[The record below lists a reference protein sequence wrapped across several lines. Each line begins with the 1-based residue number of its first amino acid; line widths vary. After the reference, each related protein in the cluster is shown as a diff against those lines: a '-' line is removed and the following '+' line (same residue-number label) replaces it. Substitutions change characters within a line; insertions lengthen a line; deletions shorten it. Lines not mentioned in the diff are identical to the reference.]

1 MTVRN
6 EVARHLH
13 RELCVIEMK
22 KMSLRIAVK
31 IMISLVV
38 AVTLFHLSIIL
49 KIIPYEI
56 TWGGRLQNDSEMYV
70 FEIIS
75 ITINIFL
82 GLNLL
87 IKGGYIKQVIS
98 LRIVNITLWIFLI
111 LFGLNTI
118 GNIIAKTYFE
128 KSFALLTLVSSILIW
143 IILKAKSNEHTTL

>member
-1 MTVRN
+1 
-6 EVARHLH
+6 
-13 RELCVIEMK
+13 
-22 KMSLRIAVK
+22 MSLRIAVK

-75 ITINIFL
+75 VTINIFL

-143 IILKAKSNEHTTL
+143 IILKAKSNNHTTIKLQ

>member
-1 MTVRN
+1 
-6 EVARHLH
+6 
-13 RELCVIEMK
+13 MK

-56 TWGGRLQNDSEMYV
+56 TWGGRLQNDAEMYV

-143 IILKAKSNEHTTL
+143 IILKAKNNEHTIE

>member
-1 MTVRN
+1 
-6 EVARHLH
+6 
-13 RELCVIEMK
+13 
-22 KMSLRIAVK
+22 MSLRIAVK

-128 KSFALLTLVSSILIW
+128 KYFALLTLVSSILIW
-143 IILKAKSNEHTTL
+143 IILKAKSNEHTTINKQH

>member
-1 MTVRN
+1 
-6 EVARHLH
+6 
-13 RELCVIEMK
+13 
-22 KMSLRIAVK
+22 MSLRIAVK

-56 TWGGRLQNDSEMYV
+56 TWGGRLQNDAEMYV

-143 IILKAKSNEHTTL
+143 IILKAKSNNHTTIKLQ

>member
-1 MTVRN
+1 
-6 EVARHLH
+6 
-13 RELCVIEMK
+13 
-22 KMSLRIAVK
+22 MSLRIAVK
-31 IMISLVV
+31 VMISLVV

-143 IILKAKSNEHTTL
+143 IILKAKSNEHTTINKRH

>member
-1 MTVRN
+1 MN
-6 EVARHLH
+6 
-13 RELCVIEMK
+13 
-22 KMSLRIAVK
+22 LRIAVK

-143 IILKAKSNEHTTL
+143 IILKAKSNEHTTINKRH

>member
-143 IILKAKSNEHTTL
+143 IILKAKSNEHTQ